1 MHNGHTEHEAPGPPA
16 TQEELTQELIHDARE
31 TGPTLRRAMWILAV
45 IATLGVVAAV
55 IMMLGGLDDHTRWKY
70 YAVAYFY
77 VFSLVMGI
85 PMAGIG
91 LRFARAQWR
100 RPTSRAAELFALA
113 GPVMLLFFLPIMAA
127 HPGLEGRNSLWM
139 DWRLGPWFPDLVMLT
154 AFVGIG
160 LAFVYASV
168 LPDLAA
174 VRDHGSGRSRGI
186 AASLAYGWIGTAQQ
200 WAMHKSALG
209 ILGAMYIAA
218 YATTHMVFATDFAMV
233 LTPGWKDPIFPAFHA
248 VTGLQM
254 GLGLFIVVQFALRKW
269 GGLARYFEVE
279 QFWAYGR
286 LLLALTLFWF
296 YFFWSGFILFWYGRL
311 PHEQQIIA
319 LLAFGDPAV
328 ENLLARPQLWMFGGA
343 IGLSFITAFLLIMW
357 NPVRRSILGPAIVGV
372 IIIIGNFFDRLRIY
386 VNTWS
391 IEQVGGH
398 ELHEIPHNIGYPGV
412 LEVLVL
418 GGMLSGVALLILLA
432 SRVVP
437 FVSLWETREA
447 LLLRVVRPF
456 GVGHA
461 HVVAKPD

>member
-1 MHNGHTEHEAPGPPA
+1 MHSSHEAPGAPA
-16 TQEELTQELIHDARE
+16 TQDELTEELIHQARR
-31 TGPTLRRAMWILAV
+31 TGPTMRRAMWALAALASLGV
-45 IATLGVVAAV
+45 IAAL
-55 IMMLGGLDDHTRWKY
+55 IMLLGGIDDHTRWNY

-113 GPVMLLFFLPIMAA
+113 GPVVLLFFFPIMAA

-139 DWRLGPWFPDLVMLT
+139 DWRLGPWFPDLIMLT
-154 AFVGIG
+154 TLVCIG
-160 LAFVYASV
+160 LIFIYVSV

-174 VRDHGSGRSRGI
+174 VRDHGNGRSRGI
-186 AASLAYGWIGTAQQ
+186 AASLAYGWIGTKRQ

-209 ILGAMYIAA
+209 ILGTMYIAT
-218 YATTHMVFATDFAMV
+218 YAMTHTVLATDFAMV
-233 LTPGWKDPIFPAFHA
+233 LVPGWKDPIFPAFHA

-254 GLGLFIVVQFALRKW
+254 GLGLFIVVQYALRRW
-269 GGLARYFEVE
+269 GGLGRYFELE
-279 QFWAYGR
+279 QFWGYGR

-296 YFFWSGFILFWYGRL
+296 YFWWSGFILFWYGRL
-311 PHEQQIIA
+311 PHEQSIIA
-319 LLAFGDPAV
+319 LIIFGDPTI
-328 ENLLARPQLWMFGGA
+328 ENLLARPQMWMFGGA
-343 IGLSFITAFLLIMW
+343 IGLSFIVAFLLIMW
-357 NPVRRSILGPAIVGV
+357 NPVRRSILGPAVVGAIIV
-372 IIIIGNFFDRLRIY
+372 IGNFFDRLRIY
-386 VNTWS
+386 ANSWS
-391 IEQVGGH
+391 VEQVGGH
-398 ELHEIPHNIGYPGV
+398 GLHEIPHVGLPGI
-412 LEVLVL
+412 LEILVL
-418 GGMLSGVALLILLA
+418 AGMLSGIALLILLA

>member
-1 MHNGHTEHEAPGPPA
+1 MANSHNGHEAPGPPA

-31 TGPTLRRAMWILAV
+31 TGPRMRRALWILAA
-45 IATLGVVAAV
+45 IATLGVVAALL
-55 IMMLGGLDDHTRWKY
+55 MMLGGLDDHTRWKY
-70 YAVAYFY
+70 YAVGYFY

-85 PMAGIG
+85 PIAGIG

-113 GPVMLLFFLPIMAA
+113 GPVMWVFYLPIMAA

-139 DWRLGPWFPDLVMLT
+139 DWRLAPWFPDLLLLT
-154 AFVGIG
+154 AFVCIG
-160 LAFVYASV
+160 LTFLYVSV

-186 AASLAYGWIGTAQQ
+186 AASLAYGWIGTARQ
-200 WAMHKSALG
+200 WAMHKSGLG

-218 YATTHMVFATDFAMV
+218 YATTHMVFATDYAMV
-233 LTPGWKDPIFPAFHA
+233 LVPGWKDPIFPAFHA

-254 GLGLFIVVQFALRKW
+254 GLGLFLVAQFALRKR
-269 GGLARYFEVE
+269 GGLARYFELE

-311 PHEQQIIA
+311 PHEQQVLA

-328 ENLLARPQLWMFGGA
+328 ENLLARPTLWMFVGA

-357 NPVRRSILGPAIVGV
+357 NPVRRSILGPAVVGV
-372 IIIIGNFFDRLRIY
+372 IIVIGNFFDRLRIY
-386 VNTWS
+386 ANSWS

-398 ELHEIPHNIGYPGV
+398 ELHEIPHNIGYPGI
-412 LEVLVL
+412 LEVLVFA
-418 GGMLSGVALLILLA
+418 GMLSAVALMILLA

-461 HVVAKPD
+461 HIVAKPD

>member
-1 MHNGHTEHEAPGPPA
+1 MQNSHNGQEAPGPPA

-31 TGPTLRRAMWILAV
+31 TGPRMGRALWILAA
-45 IATLGVVAAV
+45 IATLGVVAALL
-55 IMMLGGLDDHTRWKY
+55 MMLGGLDDHTRWKY
-70 YAVAYFY
+70 YAVGYFY

-113 GPVMLLFFLPIMAA
+113 GPVMLVFFIPIMAA

-139 DWRLGPWFPDLVMLT
+139 DWRLAPWFPDLLMLT
-154 AFVGIG
+154 TFVGIG
-160 LAFVYASV
+160 LIFLYVSV

-186 AASLAYGWIGTAQQ
+186 AASLAYGWVGTAQQ
-200 WAMHKSALG
+200 WAMHKSGLG

-218 YATTHMVFATDFAMV
+218 YATTHMVFATDYAMV

-269 GGLARYFEVE
+269 GGLARYFELE

-311 PHEQQIIA
+311 PHEQQVLA

-328 ENLLARPQLWMFGGA
+328 ENLLARPQLWMFVGA

-357 NPVRRSILGPAIVGV
+357 NPVRRSILGPAVVGV
-372 IIIIGNFFDRLRIY
+372 IIVIGNFFDRLRIY

-398 ELHEIPHNIGYPGV
+398 ELHHIPTNIGYPGI
-412 LEVLVL
+412 LEILVFA
-418 GGMLSGVALLILLA
+418 GMLSGVALMILLA

-461 HVVAKPD
+461 HIVAKPD

>member
-1 MHNGHTEHEAPGPPA
+1 MQNSHNGHEAPGPPA
-16 TQEELTQELIHDARE
+16 TQDELTQELIHDARA
-31 TGPTLRRAMWILAV
+31 TGPRMSRALWILALLT
-45 IATLGVVAAV
+45 ALGGAAA
-55 IMMLGGLDDHTRWKY
+55 ILMMLGGLDDHTRWKY
-70 YAVAYFY
+70 YAVGYFY

-113 GPVMLLFFLPIMAA
+113 GPVMLVFFLPIMAA

-139 DWRLGPWFPDLVMLT
+139 DWRLAPWFPDLLMLST
-154 AFVGIG
+154 FVGIG
-160 LAFVYASV
+160 LIFVYVSV

-174 VRDHGSGRSRGI
+174 VRDHGSGRSRGV

-218 YATTHMVFATDFAMV
+218 YATTHMVFATDYAMV

-269 GGLARYFEVE
+269 GGLARYFELE

-311 PHEQQIIA
+311 PHEQQILA

-328 ENLLARPQLWMFGGA
+328 ENLLARPTLWMFVGA
-343 IGLSFITAFLLIMW
+343 FGLSFITAFLLIMW
-357 NPVRRSILGPAIVGV
+357 NPVRRSILGPAVVGV
-372 IIIIGNFFDRLRIY
+372 VIIIGNFFDRLRIY
-386 VNTWS
+386 ANTWS

-398 ELHEIPHNIGYPGV
+398 ELHEIPHDIGYPGI
-412 LEVLVL
+412 LEILVFA
-418 GGMLSGVALLILLA
+418 GMVSAVALMILLA

>member
-1 MHNGHTEHEAPGPPA
+1 MQDNQNGHEAPGPPA
-16 TQEELTQELIHDARE
+16 TQDELTQELIHDARE
-31 TGPTLRRAMWILAV
+31 TGPRMRRALWILAV
-45 IATLGVVAAV
+45 VATLGVMAALL
-55 IMMLGGLDDHTRWKY
+55 MMLGGLDDHTRWKY
-70 YAVAYFY
+70 YAVGYFY

-113 GPVMLLFFLPIMAA
+113 GPVMLVFYFPIMAA

-139 DWRLGPWFPDLVMLT
+139 DWRLAPWFPDLLMLT
-154 AFVGIG
+154 TFVGIG
-160 LAFVYASV
+160 LIFVYVSV

-174 VRDHGSGRSRGI
+174 VRDHGSGRTRGI

-200 WAMHKSALG
+200 WAMHKSGLG

-218 YATTHMVFATDFAMV
+218 YATTHMVLATDYAMV
-233 LTPGWKDPIFPAFHA
+233 LVPGWKDPIFPAFHA

-269 GGLARYFEVE
+269 GGLARYFELE

-296 YFFWSGFILFWYGRL
+296 YFFWSAFILFWYGRL
-311 PHEQQIIA
+311 PHEQSVIA
-319 LLAFGDPAV
+319 LHMVGDFSV
-328 ENLLARPQLWMFGGA
+328 DNLLARPTLWMFVGA

-357 NPVRRSILGPAIVGV
+357 NPVRRSILGPVVVGV
-372 IIIIGNFFDRLRIY
+372 VIIVGNFFDRLRIY
-386 VNTWS
+386 ANSWS
-391 IEQVGGH
+391 VEQVGGH
-398 ELHEIPHNIGYPGV
+398 GLHEIPHNIGYPGI
-412 LEVLVL
+412 LEILVFV
-418 GGMLSGVALLILLA
+418 GMLSGVALMILLA

-437 FVSLWETREA
+437 FVSLWETRTA
-447 LLLRVVRPF
+447 LMLRVVRPF

-461 HVVAKPD
+461 HIVAKPD

>member
-1 MHNGHTEHEAPGPPA
+1 MQNSHNGHEAPGPPA
-16 TQEELTQELIHDARE
+16 TQDELTQELIHDARE
-31 TGPTLRRAMWILAV
+31 TGPRMRRALWILAV
-45 IATLGVVAAV
+45 VATLGVVAALL
-55 IMMLGGLDDHTRWKY
+55 MMLGGLDDHTRWKY
-70 YAVAYFY
+70 YAVGYFY

-113 GPVMLLFFLPIMAA
+113 GPVMLVFYFPIMAA

-139 DWRLGPWFPDLVMLT
+139 DWRLAPWFPDLLMLT
-154 AFVGIG
+154 TFVGIG
-160 LAFVYASV
+160 LLFLYVSV

-186 AASLAYGWIGTAQQ
+186 AASLAYGWVGTAQQ
-200 WAMHKSALG
+200 WAMHKSGLG

-218 YATTHMVFATDFAMV
+218 YATTHMVFATDYAMV

-269 GGLARYFEVE
+269 GGLARYFELE

-311 PHEQQIIA
+311 PHEQQILA

-328 ENLLARPQLWMFGGA
+328 ENLLARPQLWMFVGA

-357 NPVRRSILGPAIVGV
+357 NPVRRSILGPAVVGV
-372 IIIIGNFFDRLRIY
+372 VIIVGNFFDRLRIY

-398 ELHEIPHNIGYPGV
+398 ELHHIPTNIGYPGI
-412 LEVLVL
+412 LEILVFA
-418 GGMLSGVALLILLA
+418 GMLSGVALMILLA

-461 HVVAKPD
+461 HIVAKPD

>member
-1 MHNGHTEHEAPGPPA
+1 MTSTHNGHEAPGAPA

-31 TGPTLRRAMWILAV
+31 TGPRMRRALWILALLTALG
-45 IATLGVVAAV
+45 ATAA
-55 IMMLGGLDDHTRWKY
+55 ILMMLGGLDDHTRWKY

-113 GPVMLLFFLPIMAA
+113 GPVMLVFFLPIMAA

-139 DWRLGPWFPDLVMLT
+139 DWRLGPWFPDLIMLT
-154 AFVGIG
+154 AFVCIG
-160 LAFVYASV
+160 LAFIYVSV

-174 VRDHGSGRSRGI
+174 VRDHGSGRSRGV

-218 YATTHMVFATDFAMV
+218 YATTHMVLATDFAMV
-233 LTPGWKDPIFPAFHA
+233 LVPGWKDPIFPAFHA

-269 GGLARYFEVE
+269 GGLARYFELE

-296 YFFWSGFILFWYGRL
+296 YFFWSDFLLVWYARLPSEVAAVQTNVAVTYIVPFLIAMFGQFLIPFVTLIFNPIRRKLGRLAVVSVVVLIGLLFDRIRLFVASMSSENPFSHGLTELPAPYYPNVIDILFMIGVVGMVAASYLWVLSRIPTPGGWEMREGAMYRR
-311 PHEQQIIA
+311 EQKFMHA
-319 LLAFGDPAV
+319 
-328 ENLLARPQLWMFGGA
+328 
-343 IGLSFITAFLLIMW
+343 
-357 NPVRRSILGPAIVGV
+357 
-372 IIIIGNFFDRLRIY
+372 
-386 VNTWS
+386 
-391 IEQVGGH
+391 
-398 ELHEIPHNIGYPGV
+398 
-412 LEVLVL
+412 EVLVL
-418 GGMLSGVALLILLA
+418 G
-432 SRVVP
+432 
-437 FVSLWETREA
+437 
-447 LLLRVVRPF
+447 
-456 GVGHA
+456 
-461 HVVAKPD
+461 KPD